1 MQTGDICQSDKITQS
16 RIFPDHA
23 RFSRYWQ
30 GLRYSFSQRSLS
42 VRLPILQNN
51 VAAEV
56 NHCGAHI
63 LLSTERSAGRPRFA
77 YFPFSGGPR
86 QCIGNEFSLLE
97 STVIPA
103 MVTQRY
109 DVNRRLGTKSSWILL
124 SHCVR
129 VIVYWSRLAGRKPHR
144 DSGFALLIPTCSSW

>member
-1 MQTGDICQSDKITQS
+1 L
-16 RIFPDHA
+16 
-23 RFSRYWQ
+23 Q
-30 GLRYSFSQRSLS
+30 GLRYSFSQRSLY

-51 VAAEV
+51 VAAGV

-63 LLSTERSAGRPRFA
+63 FSTERNAARPRYA

-97 STVIPA
+97 SIVILA

-109 DVNRRLGTKSSWILL
+109 NVNLAPGFQVLMDSS
-124 SHCVR
+124 
-129 VIVYWSRLAGRKPHR
+129 
-144 DSGFALLIPTCSSW
+144 FALRPRGGVQVTLDKA